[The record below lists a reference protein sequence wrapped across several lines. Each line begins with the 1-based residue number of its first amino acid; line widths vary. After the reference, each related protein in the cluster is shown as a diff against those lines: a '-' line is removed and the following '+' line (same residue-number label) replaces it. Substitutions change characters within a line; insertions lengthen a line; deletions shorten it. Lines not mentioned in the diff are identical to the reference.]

1 MLIVLCAFG
10 ILLSAQCFSCFARI
24 QPNKLAQQKPVSGI
38 GMPCVFH
45 FQRIRCGKNFADLKK
60 KFVVGDKYV
69 LLYEL
74 LLYEILKLE
83 DT

>member
-1 MLIVLCAFG
+1 MPFVAWKMNWNARKQQEYKFVTKQRKST
-10 ILLSAQCFSCFARI
+10 LSWRG
-24 QPNKLAQQKPVSGI
+24 VSGI

-45 FQRIRCGKNFADLKK
+45 FQRIRCGKKFADLKK